1 MMMASR
7 GLESDNKVG
16 QSVHSSI
23 IMELKSLR
31 RFRSIHPDRKW
42 PILARNFARQ
52 IFTFTGPKVNFAK
65 SISLY
70 NATRLSIIIVLTD
83 IHIHKIFFFKRL
95 IKFIGSWSQLNS
107 HHMFYPL
114 IIIKSI

>member
-1 MMMASR
+1 MASR

-16 QSVHSSI
+16 QSMHSSV

-42 PILARNFARQ
+42 PNISQKLCQTN
-52 IFTFTGPKVNFAK
+52 IHIHWIPKVNFAK
-65 SISLY
+65 SISVY
-70 NATRLSIIIVLTD
+70 NATRLSIIFVLTD
-83 IHIHKIFFFKRL
+83 IHVYKIFFFKRL
-95 IKFIGSWSQLNS
+95 IKFIGSWSRLNS